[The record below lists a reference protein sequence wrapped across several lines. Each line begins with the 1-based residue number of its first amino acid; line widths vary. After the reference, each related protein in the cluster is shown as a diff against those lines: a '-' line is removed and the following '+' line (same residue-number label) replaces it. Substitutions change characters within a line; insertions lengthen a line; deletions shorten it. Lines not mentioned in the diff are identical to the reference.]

1 MVNLQQDE
9 TLYFKQLMIRVFKN
23 NEYELLAYKI

>member
-23 NEYELLAYKI
+23 NEYELLACKI